1 MNKKLIAFCKDK
13 IDWEFAGCEGTEYV
27 TIPTQIPDSLD
38 RNAITVTVDSLGTIP
53 SEIDL
58 RQGDLFNGWPEDGEP
73 ITVSVNTENNK

>member
-1 MNKKLIAFCKDK
+1 MNKNLIAFCKDK

-38 RNAITVTVDSLGTIP
+38 RNAITVTVP
-53 SEIDL
+53 EVDL